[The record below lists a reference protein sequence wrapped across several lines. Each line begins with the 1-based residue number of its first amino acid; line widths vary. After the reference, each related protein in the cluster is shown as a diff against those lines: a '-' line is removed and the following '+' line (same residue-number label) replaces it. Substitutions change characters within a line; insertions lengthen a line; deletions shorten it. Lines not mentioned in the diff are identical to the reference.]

1 MQNVKLCL
9 DKKKKHENNCNY
21 KLFLVQRMSK
31 LEKHDLPVAQK
42 NQKTKKKQTS
52 VKVV

>member
-9 DKKKKHENNCNY
+9 VKKKHENNCNY

-31 LEKHDLPVAQK
+31 LEKHDLPVAPK
-42 NQKTKKKQTS
+42 KKKQ
-52 VKVV
+52 KKQ

>member
-9 DKKKKHENNCNY
+9 DKKKQTNKTKQENNRNS

-31 LEKHDLPVAQK
+31 LDKHDLLS
-42 NQKTKKKQTS
+42 KKKKKKKEINQ
-52 VKVV
+52 